1 MKRIITLAFLSAISL
16 ASFAQSKAGT
26 WSVIPHVGVS
36 IASLTHQSGGIE
48 VGDNQSQEL
57 KPQARP
63 GFTGGVDVMYQASDN
78 VGLSLGLSYVQAG
91 CKYKDVDDNG
101 VIWHD
106 HYDRMDYIS
115 VPLLAHS
122 YIAPGLSINVGVAPS
137 FLIYGKYHAGMQTY
151 DVDTDGHRTN
161 VKEAEIDQD
170 IKNGLR
176 NFTLSIPVGISYE
189 YENVVLDAR
198 YNVGVLNAYK
208 YGLTARNKV
217 FEVSVGYKFDL

>member
-16 ASFAQSKAGT
+16 ASFAQSEAGT
-26 WSVIPHVGVS
+26 WSVIPHIGVS

-63 GFTGGVDVMYQASDN
+63 GFTGGVDVMYQASDI
-78 VGLSLGLSYVQAG
+78 VGLSIGLSYVQAG
-91 CKYKDVDDNG
+91 CKYKDADDNG
-101 VIWHD
+101 VTWHD

-115 VPLLAHS
+115 VPLVAHS

-137 FLIYGKYHAGMQTY
+137 FLIYGKYHAGMLSY
-151 DVDTDGHRTN
+151 DLDADGHRTN
-161 VKEAEIDQD
+161 VQEGVIDID
-170 IKNGLR
+170 TKKGLR

-198 YNVGVLNAYK
+198 YNVGMLNVYK
-208 YGLTARNKV
+208 HGLSARNKV

>member
-48 VGDNQSQEL
+48 VGDNQSQEV

-63 GFTGGVDVMYQASDN
+63 GFTGGVDVMYQASDI
-78 VGLSLGLSYVQAG
+78 VGLSIGLSYVQAG

-101 VIWHD
+101 VTWHD

-115 VPLLAHS
+115 VPLVGHS

-151 DVDTDGHRTN
+151 DLDTDGHRTN
-161 VKEAEIDQD
+161 VKEAEIDRD
-170 IKNGLR
+170 IKKGLR
-176 NFTLSIPVGISYE
+176 NFTLSIPVGVSYE

>member
-101 VIWHD
+101 VTWHD

-115 VPLLAHS
+115 VPLVAHS

-151 DVDTDGHRTN
+151 DLDTDGHRTN
-161 VKEAEIDQD
+161 VQEGVIDID
-170 IKNGLR
+170 TKKGLR
-176 NFTLSIPVGISYE
+176 KFTLSIPVGISYE

>member
-36 IASLTHQSGGIE
+36 IASLTHQSGGAV

-78 VGLSLGLSYVQAG
+78 VGLSIGLSYVQAG

-101 VIWHD
+101 VTWHD

-115 VPLLAHS
+115 VPLVAHS

-137 FLIYGKYHAGMQTY
+137 FLIYGNYHAGMQTY

-170 IKNGLR
+170 IKKGLR

-198 YNVGVLNAYK
+198 YNVGMLNVYK
-208 YGLTARNKV
+208 HGLTARNKV

>member
-78 VGLSLGLSYVQAG
+78 VGLSIGLSYVQAG

-101 VIWHD
+101 VTWHD

-115 VPLLAHS
+115 VPLVAHS

-137 FLIYGKYHAGMQTY
+137 FLIYGNYHAGMQTY
-151 DVDTDGHRTN
+151 DVDTHGHRTN

-170 IKNGLR
+170 IKKGLR

-198 YNVGVLNAYK
+198 YNVGMLNVYK
-208 YGLTARNKV
+208 HGLTARNKV

>member
-16 ASFAQSKAGT
+16 ASFGQSKAGT

-48 VGDNQSQEL
+48 VGDNQSQEV
-57 KPQARP
+57 KPQGRP
-63 GFTGGVDVMYQASDN
+63 GFTGGVDVMYQASDI
-78 VGLSLGLSYVQAG
+78 VGLSVGLSYVQAG
-91 CKYKDVDDNG
+91 CKYKDIDGNG
-101 VIWHD
+101 VTWHD

-115 VPLLAHS
+115 VPLVAHS

-137 FLIYGKYHAGMQTY
+137 FLIYGNYHAGMQTY

-170 IKNGLR
+170 IKKGLR

-198 YNVGVLNAYK
+198 YNVGMLNVYK
-208 YGLTARNKV
+208 HGLTARNKV

>member
-57 KPQARP
+57 KPQGRP

-78 VGLSLGLSYVQAG
+78 VGLSIGLSYVQAG

-137 FLIYGKYHAGMQTY
+137 FLIYGKYHAGMLSY
-151 DVDTDGHRTN
+151 DLDTDGHRTN

-198 YNVGVLNAYK
+198 YNVGMLNVYK
-208 YGLTARNKV
+208 HGLSARNKV

>member
-36 IASLTHQSGGIE
+36 IASLTHQSGGTV

-78 VGLSLGLSYVQAG
+78 VGLSIGLSYVQAG

-101 VIWHD
+101 VTWHD

-115 VPLLAHS
+115 VPLVAHS

-137 FLIYGKYHAGMQTY
+137 FLIYGNYHAGMQTY

-170 IKNGLR
+170 IKKGLR
-176 NFTLSIPVGISYE
+176 KFALSIPVGISYE

-198 YNVGVLNAYK
+198 YNVGMLNVYK
-208 YGLTARNKV
+208 HGLTARNKV

>member
-78 VGLSLGLSYVQAG
+78 VGLSIGLSYVQAG

-101 VIWHD
+101 VTWHD

-115 VPLLAHS
+115 VPLVAHS

-137 FLIYGKYHAGMQTY
+137 FLIYGNYHAGMQTY

-170 IKNGLR
+170 IKKGLR

>member
-101 VIWHD
+101 VTWHD

-115 VPLLAHS
+115 VPLVGHS

-170 IKNGLR
+170 IKKGLR

-198 YNVGVLNAYK
+198 YNVGMLNVYK
-208 YGLTARNKV
+208 HGLTARNKV

>member
-78 VGLSLGLSYVQAG
+78 VGLSVGLSYVQAG

-106 HYDRMDYIS
+106 HYARTDYIS
-115 VPLLAHS
+115 VPLVAHS

-151 DVDTDGHRTN
+151 DLDTDGHRTN

-170 IKNGLR
+170 IKKGLR

>member
-57 KPQARP
+57 KPQSRP

-106 HYDRMDYIS
+106 HYARTDYIS
-115 VPLLAHS
+115 VPLVAHS

>member
-36 IASLTHQSGGIE
+36 IASLTHQSGGIV
-48 VGDNQSQEL
+48 VGDNQSQEV

-63 GFTGGVDVMYQASDN
+63 GFTGGVDVMYQVSDN

-106 HYDRMDYIS
+106 HYARTDYIS
-115 VPLLAHS
+115 VPLVGHS

-151 DVDTDGHRTN
+151 DLDTDGHRTN

-170 IKNGLR
+170 IKKGLR

>member
-16 ASFAQSKAGT
+16 ASFAQSEAGT

-48 VGDNQSQEL
+48 VGDNQSQEV
-57 KPQARP
+57 KPQGRP
-63 GFTGGVDVMYQASDN
+63 GFTGGVDVMYQAYDN
-78 VGLSLGLSYVQAG
+78 IGLSIGLSYVQAG

-115 VPLLAHS
+115 VPLVAHS

-137 FLIYGKYHAGMQTY
+137 FLIYGKYHAGMLSY
-151 DVDTDGHRTN
+151 DLDADGHRTN
-161 VKEAEIDQD
+161 VQEGVMDIDT
-170 IKNGLR
+170 KKGLR

-198 YNVGVLNAYK
+198 YNVGMLNVYK
-208 YGLTARNKV
+208 HGLSARNKV

>member
-16 ASFAQSKAGT
+16 ASFAQSEAGT

-48 VGDNQSQEL
+48 VGDNQSQEV

-63 GFTGGVDVMYQASDN
+63 GFTGGVDVMYQVSDN

-101 VIWHD
+101 VTWHD

-115 VPLLAHS
+115 VPLVGHS

-151 DVDTDGHRTN
+151 DLDTDGHRTN

-170 IKNGLR
+170 IKKGLR

-198 YNVGVLNAYK
+198 YNVGMLNVYK
-208 YGLTARNKV
+208 HGLTARNKV

>member
-78 VGLSLGLSYVQAG
+78 IGLSIGLSYVQAG

-101 VIWHD
+101 VTWHD

-115 VPLLAHS
+115 VPLVAHS

-137 FLIYGKYHAGMQTY
+137 FLIYGKYHAGMQSY
-151 DVDTDGHRTN
+151 DLDADGHRTN
-161 VKEAEIDQD
+161 VQEAEIDQD
-170 IKNGLR
+170 IKKGLR

-198 YNVGVLNAYK
+198 YNVGMLNVYK
-208 YGLTARNKV
+208 HGLSARNKV

>member
-78 VGLSLGLSYVQAG
+78 VGLSIGLSYVQAG

-101 VIWHD
+101 VTWHD

-115 VPLLAHS
+115 VPLVAHS

-137 FLIYGKYHAGMQTY
+137 FLIYGKYHAGMLSY
-151 DVDTDGHRTN
+151 DLDADGHRTN
-161 VKEAEIDQD
+161 VQEAEIDQD
-170 IKNGLR
+170 IKKGLR

-198 YNVGVLNAYK
+198 YNVGMLNVYK
-208 YGLTARNKV
+208 HGLTARNKV

>member
-48 VGDNQSQEL
+48 VGDNQSQEV
-57 KPQARP
+57 KPQGRP

-78 VGLSLGLSYVQAG
+78 IGLSIGLSYVQAG

-106 HYDRMDYIS
+106 HYARTDYIS
-115 VPLLAHS
+115 VPLVAHS

-151 DVDTDGHRTN
+151 DLDTDGHRTN

-170 IKNGLR
+170 IKKGLR

-198 YNVGVLNAYK
+198 YNVGMLNVYK
-208 YGLTARNKV
+208 HGLSARNKV

>member
-16 ASFAQSKAGT
+16 ASFAQSKVGT

-48 VGDNQSQEL
+48 VGDNQSQEV

-78 VGLSLGLSYVQAG
+78 IGLSIGLSYVQAG

-137 FLIYGKYHAGMQTY
+137 FLIYGKYHAGMQSY
-151 DVDTDGHRTN
+151 DLDADGHRTN
-161 VKEAEIDQD
+161 VQEAEIDQD
-170 IKNGLR
+170 IKKGLR
-176 NFTLSIPVGISYE
+176 KFALSIPVGISYE

-198 YNVGVLNAYK
+198 YNVGMLNVYK
-208 YGLTARNKV
+208 HGLSARNKV

>member
-16 ASFAQSKAGT
+16 ASFAQSKVGT

-36 IASLTHQSGGIE
+36 IASLTHQSGSIVIG
-48 VGDNQSQEL
+48 GNQSQEL

-63 GFTGGVDVMYQASDN
+63 GFTGGVDVMYQAFDN
-78 VGLSLGLSYVQAG
+78 VGLSIGLSYVQAG
-91 CKYKDVDDNG
+91 CKYKDIDGNG
-101 VIWHD
+101 VTWHD
-106 HYDRMDYIS
+106 HYDRTDYIS
-115 VPLLAHS
+115 VPLVAHS

-137 FLIYGKYHAGMQTY
+137 FLIYGKYHAGMLSY
-151 DVDTDGHRTN
+151 DLDADGHRTN
-161 VKEAEIDQD
+161 VQEAEIDQD
-170 IKNGLR
+170 IKKGLR

-198 YNVGVLNAYK
+198 YNVGMLNVYK
-208 YGLTARNKV
+208 HGLSARNKV

>member
-101 VIWHD
+101 VTWHD

-115 VPLLAHS
+115 VPLVGHS

-151 DVDTDGHRTN
+151 DLDTDGHRTN

-170 IKNGLR
+170 IKKGLR

-198 YNVGVLNAYK
+198 YNVGMLNVYK
-208 YGLTARNKV
+208 HGLTARNKV

>member
-16 ASFAQSKAGT
+16 ASFGQSKAGT

-78 VGLSLGLSYVQAG
+78 VGLSIGLSYVQAG

-101 VIWHD
+101 VTWHD

-115 VPLLAHS
+115 VPLVAHS

-137 FLIYGKYHAGMQTY
+137 FLIYGNYHAGMQTY

-170 IKNGLR
+170 IKKGLR

>member
-16 ASFAQSKAGT
+16 ASFAQSEAGT

-36 IASLTHQSGGIE
+36 IASLTHQSGSIE

-78 VGLSLGLSYVQAG
+78 VGLSIGLSYVQAG

-101 VIWHD
+101 MIWHD

-137 FLIYGKYHAGMQTY
+137 FLIYGKYHAGMLSY
-151 DVDTDGHRTN
+151 DLDADGHRTN
-161 VKEAEIDQD
+161 VQEGVMDIDT
-170 IKNGLR
+170 KKGLR

-198 YNVGVLNAYK
+198 YNVGVLNVYK
-208 YGLTARNKV
+208 HGLSARNKV

>member
-16 ASFAQSKAGT
+16 ASFAQSKVGT

-63 GFTGGVDVMYQASDN
+63 GFTGGVDVMYQAYDN
-78 VGLSLGLSYVQAG
+78 VGLSIGLSYVQAG

-115 VPLLAHS
+115 VPLVAHS

-137 FLIYGKYHAGMQTY
+137 FLIYGKYHAGMQSY
-151 DVDTDGHRTN
+151 DLDADGHRTN
-161 VKEAEIDQD
+161 VQEAEIDQD
-170 IKNGLR
+170 IKKGLR
-176 NFTLSIPVGISYE
+176 KFALSIPVGISYE

-208 YGLTARNKV
+208 YGLSARNKV

>member
-16 ASFAQSKAGT
+16 ASFAQSKVGT
-26 WSVIPHVGVS
+26 WSVIPNVGVS

-48 VGDNQSQEL
+48 VGDNQSQEV

-63 GFTGGVDVMYQASDN
+63 GFTGGVDVMYQAYDN
-78 VGLSLGLSYVQAG
+78 VGLSIGLSYVQAG

-106 HYDRMDYIS
+106 HYARTDYIS
-115 VPLLAHS
+115 VPLVAHS

-137 FLIYGKYHAGMQTY
+137 FLIYGKYHAGMLSY
-151 DVDTDGHRTN
+151 DLDADGHRTN
-161 VKEAEIDQD
+161 VQEGVMDIDT
-170 IKNGLR
+170 KKGLR
-176 NFTLSIPVGISYE
+176 KFTLSIPVGISYE

>member
-16 ASFAQSKAGT
+16 ASFGQSKAGT
-26 WSVIPHVGVS
+26 WSGIPHVGVS

-78 VGLSLGLSYVQAG
+78 VGLSIGLSYVQAG

-101 VIWHD
+101 VTWHD

-115 VPLLAHS
+115 VPLVAHS

-137 FLIYGKYHAGMQTY
+137 FLIYGNYHAGMQTY

-170 IKNGLR
+170 IKKGLR

-198 YNVGVLNAYK
+198 YNVGMLNVYK
-208 YGLTARNKV
+208 HGLTARNKV

>member
-48 VGDNQSQEL
+48 VGDNQYQEV

-63 GFTGGVDVMYQASDN
+63 GFTGGVDVMYQASDI
-78 VGLSLGLSYVQAG
+78 VGLSIGLSYVQAG

-101 VIWHD
+101 VTWHD

-115 VPLLAHS
+115 VPLVGHS

-151 DVDTDGHRTN
+151 DLDTDGHRTN

-170 IKNGLR
+170 IKKGLR
-176 NFTLSIPVGISYE
+176 NFTLSIPVGVSYE

>member
-1 MKRIITLAFLSAISL
+1 MKQIITLAFLSAISL
-16 ASFAQSKAGT
+16 ASFAQSEAGT

-57 KPQARP
+57 KPQGRP
-63 GFTGGVDVMYQASDN
+63 GFTGGVDVMYQAYDN
-78 VGLSLGLSYVQAG
+78 VGLSIGLSYVQAG

-101 VIWHD
+101 VTWHD

-115 VPLLAHS
+115 VPLVAHS

-137 FLIYGKYHAGMQTY
+137 FLIYGKYHAGMLSY
-151 DVDTDGHRTN
+151 DLDADGHRTN
-161 VKEAEIDQD
+161 VQEGVLDIDT
-170 IKNGLR
+170 KKGLR

>member
-101 VIWHD
+101 VTWHD

-115 VPLLAHS
+115 VPLVGHS

-151 DVDTDGHRTN
+151 DLDTDGHRTN
-161 VKEAEIDQD
+161 VQEGVIDID
-170 IKNGLR
+170 TKKGLR

>member
-36 IASLTHQSGGIE
+36 IASLTHQSGGTV
-48 VGDNQSQEL
+48 VGDNQSQEV

-63 GFTGGVDVMYQASDN
+63 GFTGGVDVMYQASDI
-78 VGLSLGLSYVQAG
+78 VGLSIGLSYVQAG

-101 VIWHD
+101 VTWHD

-115 VPLLAHS
+115 VPLVGHS

-151 DVDTDGHRTN
+151 DLDTDGHRTN

-170 IKNGLR
+170 IKKGLR
-176 NFTLSIPVGISYE
+176 NFTLSIPVGVSYE

>member
-16 ASFAQSKAGT
+16 ASFAQSEAGT

-78 VGLSLGLSYVQAG
+78 IGLSIGLSYVQAG

-137 FLIYGKYHAGMQTY
+137 FLIYVKYHAGMLSY
-151 DVDTDGHRTN
+151 DLDADGHRTN
-161 VKEAEIDQD
+161 VQEGVMDIDT
-170 IKNGLR
+170 KKGLR

-198 YNVGVLNAYK
+198 YNVGMLNVYK
-208 YGLTARNKV
+208 HGLSARNKV

>member
-26 WSVIPHVGVS
+26 WSVKPHVGVS

-63 GFTGGVDVMYQASDN
+63 GFTGGVDVMYQVSDN

-101 VIWHD
+101 VTWHD

-115 VPLLAHS
+115 VPLVGHS

-137 FLIYGKYHAGMQTY
+137 FLIYGKYHAGMLSY
-151 DVDTDGHRTN
+151 DLDADGHRTN
-161 VKEAEIDQD
+161 VQEGVIDID
-170 IKNGLR
+170 TKKGLR

-198 YNVGVLNAYK
+198 YNVGMLNVYK
-208 YGLTARNKV
+208 HGLTARNKV

>member
-1 MKRIITLAFLSAISL
+1 MKRIITLAFLSVISL
-16 ASFAQSKAGT
+16 ASFAQSKVGT

-63 GFTGGVDVMYQASDN
+63 GFTGGVDVMYQASDI
-78 VGLSLGLSYVQAG
+78 VGLSVGLSYVQAG

-101 VIWHD
+101 VTWHD

-115 VPLLAHS
+115 VPLVGHS

-137 FLIYGKYHAGMQTY
+137 FLIYGKYHAGMQSY
-151 DVDTDGHRTN
+151 DLDADGHRTN
-161 VKEAEIDQD
+161 VQEAEIDQD
-170 IKNGLR
+170 IKKGLR

-198 YNVGVLNAYK
+198 YNVGMLNVYK
-208 YGLTARNKV
+208 HGLSARNKV

>member
-16 ASFAQSKAGT
+16 ASFAQSEAGT

-63 GFTGGVDVMYQASDN
+63 GFIGGVDVMYQASDI

-101 VIWHD
+101 VTWHD

-115 VPLLAHS
+115 VPLVGHS

-137 FLIYGKYHAGMQTY
+137 FLIYGNYHAGMQTY

-161 VKEAEIDQD
+161 VIEAEIDQD
-170 IKNGLR
+170 IKKGLR

-198 YNVGVLNAYK
+198 YNVGMLKVYK
-208 YGLTARNKV
+208 HGLSARNKV

>member
-36 IASLTHQSGGIE
+36 IASLTHQSGGTV
-48 VGDNQSQEL
+48 VGDNQSQEV

-63 GFTGGVDVMYQASDN
+63 GFTGGVDVMYQVSDN

-106 HYDRMDYIS
+106 HYARTDYIS
-115 VPLLAHS
+115 VPLVGHS

-151 DVDTDGHRTN
+151 DLDTDGHRTN

-170 IKNGLR
+170 IKKGLR

>member
-101 VIWHD
+101 VTWHD

-115 VPLLAHS
+115 VPLVAHS

-170 IKNGLR
+170 IKKGLR

>member
-16 ASFAQSKAGT
+16 ASFAQSEAGT

-48 VGDNQSQEL
+48 VGDNQSQEV
-57 KPQARP
+57 KPQGRP

-78 VGLSLGLSYVQAG
+78 VGLSIGLSYVQAG

-106 HYDRMDYIS
+106 HYARTDYIS
-115 VPLLAHS
+115 VPLVAHS

-137 FLIYGKYHAGMQTY
+137 FLIYGKYHAGMLSY
-151 DVDTDGHRTN
+151 DLDADGHRTN
-161 VKEAEIDQD
+161 VQEGVMDIDT
-170 IKNGLR
+170 KKGLR

-198 YNVGVLNAYK
+198 YNVGMLKVYK
-208 YGLTARNKV
+208 HGLSARNKV

>member
-48 VGDNQSQEL
+48 VGDNQSQEV

-101 VIWHD
+101 VTWHD

-115 VPLLAHS
+115 VPLVGHS

-151 DVDTDGHRTN
+151 DLDTDGHRTN

-170 IKNGLR
+170 IKKGLR

>member
-63 GFTGGVDVMYQASDN
+63 GFIGGVDVMYQASDI

-101 VIWHD
+101 VTWHD

-115 VPLLAHS
+115 VPLVGHS

-170 IKNGLR
+170 IKKGLR

>member
-36 IASLTHQSGGIE
+36 IASLTHQSGGTV

-63 GFTGGVDVMYQASDN
+63 GFTGGVDVMYQVSDN
-78 VGLSLGLSYVQAG
+78 VGLSIGLSYVQAG

-101 VIWHD
+101 VTWHD

-115 VPLLAHS
+115 VPLVGHS

-151 DVDTDGHRTN
+151 DLDTDGHRTN

-170 IKNGLR
+170 IKKGLR